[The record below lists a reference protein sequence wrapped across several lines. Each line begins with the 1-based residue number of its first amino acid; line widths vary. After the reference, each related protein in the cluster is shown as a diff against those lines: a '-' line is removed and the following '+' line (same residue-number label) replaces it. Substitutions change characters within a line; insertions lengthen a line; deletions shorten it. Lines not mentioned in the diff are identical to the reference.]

1 MKVDLEVA
9 IGLGDHQVRLEREP
23 GHPPERADDH
33 RPDRDVR
40 DEMSVHD
47 VHVDAVGARCLD
59 FGDLLAQARE
69 IG

>member
-1 MKVDLEVA
+1 
-9 IGLGDHQVRLEREP
+9 
-23 GHPPERADDH
+23 
-33 RPDRDVR
+33 
-40 DEMSVHD
+40 MSVHD